1 MEVDQSQ
8 LIRKLLLN
16 LERIQ
21 LKILM
26 MDYCQLKMFD
36 QFLVLLLL
44 NFLDKI
50 FEFQK
55 INYNSQI
62 QTRLYYLN
70 QN

>member
-1 MEVDQSQ
+1 
-8 LIRKLLLN
+8 
-16 LERIQ
+16 
-21 LKILM
+21 LM
-26 MDYCQLKMFD
+26 MDYFQLKMFD
-36 QFLVLLLL
+36 QLLVLLLSNSL
-44 NFLDKI
+44 HKI